1 MKGVARQHHRRPVSS
16 RSIYLKGMKVMPP
29 IACYFSPQSGYAYLG
44 HDRLCR
50 IAAEHGAS
58 ILWRPVDIAKVFA
71 ESGTTSPA
79 KQSPVRLA
87 YRQADMARGAK
98 ALGLPLNAKP
108 PFWPVNTIPACRM
121 IIAAER
127 SGADAAAVIGAV
139 FRAVWTRD
147 MDIAATQTLT
157 RIATELGLDAAA
169 LARLAE
175 TPEVAGILEGYTAE
189 AVAAGVF
196 GSPSYVVGGEV
207 FWGQDAAGEGL

>member
-1 MKGVARQHHRRPVSS
+1 
-16 RSIYLKGMKVMPP
+16 MPS
-29 IACYFSPQSGYAYLG
+29 IACYFSPQSGFAYLG

-87 YRQADMARGAK
+87 YRRADMARCAE
-98 ALGLPLNAKP
+98 ALGLALNAKP
-108 PFWPVNTIPACRM
+108 PFWPVDTIPASLA
-121 IIAAER
+121 IIAAES
-127 SGADAAAVIGAV
+127 SGADPAAYIGAV

-147 MDIAATQTLT
+147 LNIAAPETLMHL
-157 RIATELGLDAAA
+157 AEELGLDGAA
-169 LARLAE
+169 LARLAA
-175 TPEVAGILEGYTAE
+175 TPDIAGMLDGYTAE

-196 GSPSYVVGGEV
+196 GSPTYAIGGEL
-207 FWGQDAAGEGL
+207 FWGQDRLDFVAARLKQLG

>member
-1 MKGVARQHHRRPVSS
+1 
-16 RSIYLKGMKVMPP
+16 MPSV
-29 IACYFSPQSGYAYLG
+29 ACYFSPQSGFAYLG
-44 HDRLCR
+44 HDRLSR

-87 YRQADMARGAK
+87 YRRADMARCAE

-108 PFWPVNTIPACRM
+108 PFWPVNTIPACLM

-127 SGADAAAVIGAV
+127 SGADAATYIGAV
-139 FRAVWTRD
+139 FRAIWTRD
-147 MDIAATQTLT
+147 MDIAATETLT
-157 RIATELGLDAAA
+157 RIADELGLDGAA

-175 TPEVAGILEGYTAE
+175 TPDIAGILEGYTAE

-196 GSPSYVVGGEV
+196 GSPTYVIDGEL
-207 FWGQDAAGEGL
+207 FWGQDRLDFAAARLKELA